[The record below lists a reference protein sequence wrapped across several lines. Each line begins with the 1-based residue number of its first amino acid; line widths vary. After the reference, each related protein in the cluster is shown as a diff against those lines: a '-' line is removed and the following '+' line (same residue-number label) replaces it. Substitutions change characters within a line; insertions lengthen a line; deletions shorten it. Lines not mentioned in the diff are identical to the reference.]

1 VYLCASLL
9 ITTILYCIRSPRVRK
24 ADIWGYSALS
34 ELSWG
39 DLRTLHVPSNNAIT
53 DTSGK
58 PSESDSLR
66 HVNELYRFPDLK
78 ADKIND
84 VHNDS
89 LGFQE
94 VWVLSMKERTDK
106 HDAFAVQA
114 ALTGLKYNIAEGV
127 DGTTIPSKA
136 LPYTMAIDKASLG
149 CWRAHLN
156 ILQDMVDRRV
166 ASALIFEDDADWD
179 VALKVQLVQFAR
191 GSRFLLNTPENTTT
205 HSPYGDGWDILW
217 LGHCSSRNDQSFGDN
232 PLDNRRFVIPND
244 PTVVPPGKR
253 TEFDQPDMSLWEGPG
268 RDNST
273 RIVHVPTW
281 GNCAAAYAISL
292 QGAEKALYHLS
303 MMPYNE
309 PVDMGFGFMCMFKK
323 SNFSCIAPFP
333 TLVGVSKPAGDTSK
347 WSDLDHINDDQR
359 GQIHENGYSERVVFS
374 TRQNIDRLLQGETT
388 FKSQY
393 PEATG
398 PEMSI
403 EEIGRAVGHPEWI
416 ELPDVSKVDEVPGEI
431 DFTTVEADTSQSVDE
446 VNLDPTLPTADAGET
461 FPVVSTTTVEADVSQ
476 SIDETNLD
484 PTLATIDAGETGSF
498 PVVSTT
504 SEEVNP
510 SEIFNEDSSLMESDE
525 NRNTDIT

>member
-1 VYLCASLL
+1 MYLCASLL
-9 ITTILYCIRSPRVRK
+9 ITTIIYYIRSPRVQK

-34 ELSWG
+34 ELSWE
-39 DLRTLHVPSNNAIT
+39 DLRTLHAPSNSATT
-53 DTSGK
+53 DTSGE
-58 PSESDSLR
+58 PSESDNLR
-66 HVNELYRFPDLK
+66 HVNDLYRFPDLK

-84 VHNDS
+84 IHNDS

-94 VWVLSMKERTDK
+94 VRVLSLKERTDK

-114 ALTGLKYNIAEGV
+114 ALTGIRYKIAEGV
-127 DGTTIPSKA
+127 NGGTIPSKA
-136 LPYTMAIDKASLG
+136 LPYTMAIDKPQLG

-156 ILQDMVDRRV
+156 VLQDMVDRRV

-179 VALKVQLVQFAR
+179 VALKAQLVQFAR
-191 GSRFLLNTPENTTT
+191 GSRFLLNMPENTTT
-205 HSPYGDGWDILW
+205 RSPYGDGWDILW

-253 TEFDQPDMSLWEGPG
+253 TEFDQPDMSQWEGPG

-292 QGAEKALYHLS
+292 KGAEKALYHLS
-303 MMPYNE
+303 IMPYNA

-333 TLVGVSKPAGDTSK
+333 TLVGVSKPAGDTSR
-347 WSDLDHINDDQR
+347 WSDVNHINDDQR
-359 GQIHENGYSERVVFS
+359 GQIDENGYSERVVFS
-374 TRQNIDRLLQGETT
+374 TRQNIDRLLQGETS
-388 FKSQY
+388 FKSQF

-416 ELPDVSKVDEVPGEI
+416 ELPDMSKVDEMPGRI
-431 DFTTVEADTSQSVDE
+431 DYTTIEADFSQSVE
-446 VNLDPTLPTADAGET
+446 EANLDL
-461 FPVVSTTTVEADVSQ
+461 
-476 SIDETNLD
+476 
-484 PTLATIDAGETGSF
+484 TLAPIDAGETASF

-510 SEIFNEDSSLMESDE
+510 GEKLNEDSSLMESDE
-525 NRNTDIT
+525 TRNTNIT